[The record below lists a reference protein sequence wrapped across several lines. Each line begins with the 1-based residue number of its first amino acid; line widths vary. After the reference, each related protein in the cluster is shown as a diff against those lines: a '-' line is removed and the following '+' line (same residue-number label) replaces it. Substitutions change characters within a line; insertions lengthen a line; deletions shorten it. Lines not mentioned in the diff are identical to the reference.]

1 MMKKD
6 RSSGITLVALVVT
19 VVVLL
24 ILAGVALNLV
34 LGNNGILNKA
44 KDARQ
49 EYKQASENEQKEL
62 SKGEDEIDKALGQ
75 YDPAK
80 KLPLPGKTIDEAKS
94 DYMTENTKVT
104 LTDGTVVVPEG
115 FKISTETASTV
126 QGGVVIEDKDSNQFV
141 WIPVADI
148 ANYKRTAYSTNVATE
163 TIDAETNSVQI
174 KYDSSYDDYF
184 KEAMP
189 EDERLSVETYYGYY
203 IGRYE
208 AGDKESTEATT
219 PTMRT
224 SSSSTENTVTI
235 KKEQAPYNYVTKT
248 QAQSLAE
255 GMDTKQGYKGTT
267 KLCSSYAWDTA
278 IAFMQKTN
286 SDYGSSS
293 VEGNYEDVPDF
304 TYKDIE
310 GASQTKTYGSYALIP
325 TGQTTPVCNIYDM
338 GGNCWEWTTERYSD
352 TSYPCTERGGNFFYS
367 YAVYPAGF
375 RGIYSDDV
383 NDSIG
388 FRVTLFM

>member
-62 SKGEDEIDKALGQ
+62 STGEDEIDKALGQ
-75 YDPAK
+75 YDPLK
-80 KLPLPGKTIDEAKS
+80 KLPSKTIGEAQS

-141 WIPVADI
+141 WIPVDDI
-148 ANYKRTAYSTNVATE
+148 ADYKRTAYSSQITTE

-224 SSSSTENTVTI
+224 SSSSTANTVTI
-235 KKEQAPYNYVTKT
+235 KKEQAPYNWVTKT

-255 GMDTKQGYKGTT
+255 GMDTKQGYKATT

-278 IAFMQKTN
+278 IEFMQKTN
-286 SDYGSSS
+286 SDYGRRS

-338 GGNCWEWTTERYSD
+338 GGNCWEWTTERYSI
-352 TSYPCTERGGNFFYS
+352 TSTPCARRGGDYDS
-367 YAVYPAGF
+367 SCTSDPAGL
-375 RGIYSDDV
+375 RSNLSDGADV
-383 NDSIG
+383 NKC

>member
-44 KDARQ
+44 KDASQ
-49 EYKQASENEQKEL
+49 KHKQASENEQKEL
-62 SKGEDEIDKALGQ
+62 STGEDEIDKALGQ
-75 YDPAK
+75 YDPLK
-80 KLPLPGKTIDEAKS
+80 KLPSKTIGEAQS

-126 QGGVVIEDKDSNQFV
+126 QGGVVIEDKDRNQFV
-141 WIPVADI
+141 WIPVDDI
-148 ANYKRTAYSTNVATE
+148 ADYKRTAYSSNVATE

-174 KYDSSYDDYF
+174 KYDSSNDYYF
-184 KEAMP
+184 TEAMP

-224 SSSSTENTVTI
+224 SSSSTANTVTI
-235 KKEQAPYNYVTKT
+235 KKEQAPYNWVTKT

-255 GMDTKQGYKGTT
+255 GMDTKQGYKATT

-278 IAFMQKTN
+278 IEFMQKTN
-286 SDYGSSS
+286 SDYGRRS

-338 GGNCWEWTTERYSD
+338 GGNCWEWTTERYSY
-352 TSYPCTERGGNFFYS
+352 TSFPCTRRGGS
-367 YAVYPAGF
+367 YNSSYTSSPAGYRF
-375 RGIYSDDV
+375 NFSGVAYDYV
-383 NDSIG
+383 G